1 VHSRNCF
8 PLPEN
13 NTSVNRTAFRF
24 ILQLILTI
32 QLLSLPSQLWA
43 NLALGTE
50 KKLFEVKGLE
60 VRGNKKVEAEAVLEK
75 VSTKPGTMATNYSL
89 RKDIERIY
97 ALKHFENVEV
107 HREGNNLVFMV
118 KEKPLISKIVFEGND
133 EINNDDLLAVIKS
146 KEYAIMDINVVKAD
160 IDALTKHY
168 EDKGFFL
175 ANIRYEFKKLTE
187 ENLELIFKIKEFD
200 KVRVKKVIFLGNKAF
215 SDFQLKDIM
224 ETREEGLFSFMSGAG
239 NYKELNFQT
248 DVERIKYFYKTKG
261 YLQVNIGTPEITVS
275 EDKKWVF
282 ISMKLTEGPI
292 FSVNQ
297 VKFQGEV
304 LFPEEELLSKLKM
317 KEGDTYSEE
326 TLRQDIQMLTEL
338 YQDQG
343 YAFANV
349 LRTLDIVPGANK
361 VDIEFS
367 FEKGK
372 IAYFG
377 KIDVKGNTK
386 TRDKVVRREL
396 KIREGARY
404 SGTDL
409 RVSKENVNR
418 LGFFEQG
425 SVIFNTV
432 SAPGKDDVLDVEIQ
446 VKERNTGQIS
456 LGAGYSTATGGFMQA
471 SIAQNNFMGYGQNL
485 SFSLSLSKVNQTWNI
500 GFMEPYLFD
509 TKWTAGADI
518 FSQNNRTSSSV
529 EYKRNGFDTRIGH
542 PIFDYTRLFLS
553 YRLEDTELKAI
564 NDPTI
569 DPNVENGLASSV
581 RVSLVRDLRD
591 NTFEPTKGYYANLAV
606 EYAGV
611 GGDKKW
617 LKTIADGRYFW
628 NFYSDFVFR
637 SRVYGSKLDIV
648 DSRPIPRTEKFTLG
662 GARDLRGYNLEAIG
676 PRSTVVDALGRTISF
691 NSGALFAAYTS
702 LEVEHPLARE
712 AGLKW
717 VVFFDAG
724 DAGDYENFRPK
735 MDYGFG
741 FRWFSPI
748 GVLRFEFGYPI
759 NPTARDAGSQFHFD
773 IGQLF

>member
-1 VHSRNCF
+1 MHFRNC
-8 PLPEN
+8 LPFLVKC
-13 NTSVNRTAFRF
+13 SLVNQAT
-24 ILQLILTI
+24 ILQFIRSILISALFCLPT
-32 QLLSLPSQLWA
+32 LVYSNVSLGP
-43 NLALGTE
+43 E
-50 KKLFEVKGLE
+50 KKLFVAKSVE
-60 VRGNKKVEAEAVLEK
+60 VRGNKKVEAEAILEK
-75 VSTKPGTMATNYSL
+75 ISIKPGMEVTNYAL

-97 ALKHFENVEV
+97 GLKHFETVEA
-107 HREGNNLVFMV
+107 HRESNNLVFMV
-118 KEKPLISKIVFEGND
+118 REKPLISKIVFEGND
-133 EINNDDLLAVIKS
+133 EINNDDLKAVIKS
-146 KEYAIMDINVVKAD
+146 KEYAILDVNMVKGDIEAM
-160 IDALTKHY
+160 AKHY

-187 ENLELIFKIKEFD
+187 ENLELVFKIKEFD
-200 KVRVKKVIFLGNKAF
+200 KVRVKKIIFLGNKAF

-282 ISMKLTEGPI
+282 ITMKLTEGPI
-292 FSVNQ
+292 FTVNNI
-297 VKFQGEV
+297 KFQGEV
-304 LFPEEELLSKLKM
+304 LFSDEELLEKLKM
-317 KEGDTYSEE
+317 KEEETYSED

-361 VDIEFS
+361 VDVEFS

-409 RVSKENVNR
+409 RISKENVNR

-432 SAPGKDDVLDVEIQ
+432 SSPGKDDVLDVEIQ

-471 SIAQNNFMGYGQNL
+471 SIAQNNFLGRGQNL
-485 SFSLSLSKVNQTWNI
+485 SFSLSYSKVNRTWNI

-509 TKWTAGADI
+509 TQWTAGADI
-518 FSQNNRTSSSV
+518 FSQNNRTSTSV
-529 EYKRNGFDTRIGH
+529 EYNREGFDARVGH

-553 YRLEDTELKAI
+553 YRLEDTELKVI

-569 DPNVENGLASSV
+569 DPAVENGIASSV

-591 NTFEPTKGYYANLAV
+591 NTFEPTKGYFANLAV
-606 EYAGV
+606 EYAGI

-617 LKTIADGRYFW
+617 VKTIADGRYFW
-628 NFYSDFVFR
+628 NFYSDFVLR

-662 GARDLRGYNLEAIG
+662 GARDLRGYNIEAIG
-676 PRSTVVDALGRTISF
+676 PRSTAVDSLGRTISF

-702 LEVEHPLARE
+702 IEIEHPLARE

-724 DAGDYENFRPK
+724 DAGDFDQFRPK

-759 NPTARDAGSQFHFD
+759 NPSDRDAGSQFHFD